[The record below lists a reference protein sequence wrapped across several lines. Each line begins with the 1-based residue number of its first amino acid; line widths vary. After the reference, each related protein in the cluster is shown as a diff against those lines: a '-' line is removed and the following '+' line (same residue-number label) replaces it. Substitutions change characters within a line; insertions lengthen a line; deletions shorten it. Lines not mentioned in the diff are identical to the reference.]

1 MRILKVR
8 QIGNVLSCML
18 MAVFVVSTFSNY
30 YLVGKVGFCAIEI
43 ILIPLLLI
51 YNKYLRKIK
60 GKDIFFAS
68 GIIFILW
75 ALAYVFLSQTQ
86 FATIFSTVR
95 SYLIFFLSFFL
106 FLRNPIKYN
115 AIKYIY
121 WIALISKVAD
131 LIGALAGLQLSVS
144 LDGSA
149 ITNMNIL
156 TTPIILAYAYR
167 CKGMV
172 HFILVSLLCLFVSFF
187 SGTRGIMLYT
197 CLNIACC
204 LIFKQFSF
212 ISSFKKILAIGVL
225 SISLISI
232 YFASENF
239 VYEYSSNLHY
249 RMYSKVLEH
258 DEVVTGDN
266 DRKEHYSYLFEHI
279 DEVLFPHGMATRA
292 SETVNISSNRILWS
306 VRDSSLVEII
316 YTFGVFSIIL
326 FFFLFKLT
334 FSYIK
339 RRNNNVVDFIL
350 SICLVNIITCI
361 PMGYGLLITP
371 PIIFTLGAE
380 LGLALSF
387 RQAKI
392 Y

>member
-1 MRILKVR
+1 MKTLKVR
-8 QIGNVLSCML
+8 QIGNVLSCIL
-18 MAVFVVSTFSNY
+18 LAVFVVSTFSNY
-30 YLVGKVGFCAIEI
+30 YLVNKVGFCAIEI

-60 GKDIFFAS
+60 AKDIFLS
-68 GIIFILW
+68 LGIIFILW
-75 ALAYVFLSQTQ
+75 ALAYVFLDSIQ
-86 FATIFSTVR
+86 FATISSTVR
-95 SYLIFFLSFFL
+95 SYFLFFLSFFI

-131 LIGALAGLQLSVS
+131 LIGALAGLQISVLSE
-144 LDGSA
+144 GSV
-149 ITNMNIL
+149 ITNVNIL

-172 HFILVSLLCLFVSFF
+172 HFILISLLCLLVSFF

-197 CLNIACC
+197 CLNIMCC
-204 LIFKQFSF
+204 LILKQFSF
-212 ISSFKKILAIGVL
+212 ISSFKKILAIGIL

-239 VYEYSSNLHY
+239 VYDYSPNLHY
-249 RMYSKVLEH
+249 RMYRKVLEH
-258 DEVVTGDN
+258 DDVVTGDN
-266 DRKEHYSYLFEHI
+266 DRKEHYFYLFEHI

-292 SETVNISSNRILWS
+292 SDTVKISSNRILWS
-306 VRDSSLVEII
+306 IRDSSLVEII
-316 YTFGVFSIIL
+316 YTFGVFSIIF

-334 FSYIK
+334 FLYIK

-350 SICLVNIITCI
+350 AVCLINIIICI

-380 LGLALSF
+380 LGLALNF
-387 RQAKI
+387 RQSHK
-392 Y
+392 

>member
-1 MRILKVR
+1 MKTLKVR
-8 QIGNVLSCML
+8 QIGNVLSCIL
-18 MAVFVVSTFSNY
+18 LAVFVVSTFSNY
-30 YLVGKVGFCAIEI
+30 YLVNKVGFCAIEI

-60 GKDIFFAS
+60 AKDIFLS
-68 GIIFILW
+68 LGIIFILW
-75 ALAYVFLSQTQ
+75 ALAYVFLDSIQ
-86 FATIFSTVR
+86 FATISSTVR
-95 SYLIFFLSFFL
+95 SYFLFFLSFFI

-131 LIGALAGLQLSVS
+131 LIGALAGLQISVLSE
-144 LDGSA
+144 GSV
-149 ITNMNIL
+149 ITNVNIL

-172 HFILVSLLCLFVSFF
+172 HFILISLLCLLVSFF

-197 CLNIACC
+197 CLNIMCC
-204 LIFKQFSF
+204 LILKQFSF
-212 ISSFKKILAIGVL
+212 ISSFKKILAIGIL

-239 VYEYSSNLHY
+239 VYDYSPNLHY
-249 RMYSKVLEH
+249 RMYRKVLEH
-258 DEVVTGDN
+258 DDVVTGDN
-266 DRKEHYSYLFEHI
+266 DRKEHYFYLFEHI

-292 SETVNISSNRILWS
+292 SDTVKISSNRILWS
-306 VRDSSLVEII
+306 IRDSSLVEII
-316 YTFGVFSIIL
+316 YTFGVFSIIF

-334 FSYIK
+334 FLYIK

-350 SICLVNIITCI
+350 AVCLVNIIICI

-380 LGLALSF
+380 LGLALNF
-387 RQAKI
+387 RQSHK
-392 Y
+392 

>member
-1 MRILKVR
+1 MKTLKVR
-8 QIGNVLSCML
+8 QIGNVLSCIL
-18 MAVFVVSTFSNY
+18 LAVFVVSTFSNY
-30 YLVGKVGFCAIEI
+30 YLVNKVGFCAIEI

-60 GKDIFFAS
+60 AIDIFLS
-68 GIIFILW
+68 LGIIFILW
-75 ALAYVFLSQTQ
+75 ALAYVFLDSIQ
-86 FATIFSTVR
+86 FATISSTVR
-95 SYLIFFLSFFL
+95 SYFLFFLSFFL

-131 LIGALAGLQLSVS
+131 LIGALAGLQISVLSE
-144 LDGSA
+144 GSV
-149 ITNMNIL
+149 ITNVNIL

-172 HFILVSLLCLFVSFF
+172 HFILISLLCLLVSFF

-197 CLNIACC
+197 CLNIMCC
-204 LIFKQFSF
+204 LILKQFSF
-212 ISSFKKILAIGVL
+212 ISSFKNILAIGIL

-239 VYEYSSNLHY
+239 VYDYSPNLHY
-249 RMYSKVLEH
+249 RMYRKVLEH
-258 DEVVTGDN
+258 DDVVTGDN
-266 DRKEHYSYLFEHI
+266 DRKEHYFYLFEHI

-292 SETVNISSNRILWS
+292 SDTVKISSNRILWS
-306 VRDSSLVEII
+306 IRDSSLVEII
-316 YTFGVFSIIL
+316 YTFGVFSIIF

-334 FSYIK
+334 FLYIK

-350 SICLVNIITCI
+350 AVCLINIIICI

-380 LGLALSF
+380 LGWALNF
-387 RQAKI
+387 RQSHK
-392 Y
+392 

>member
-1 MRILKVR
+1 M
-8 QIGNVLSCML
+8 
-18 MAVFVVSTFSNY
+18 
-30 YLVGKVGFCAIEI
+30 
-43 ILIPLLLI
+43 
-51 YNKYLRKIK
+51 
-60 GKDIFFAS
+60 
-68 GIIFILW
+68 
-75 ALAYVFLSQTQ
+75 
-86 FATIFSTVR
+86 
-95 SYLIFFLSFFL
+95 
-106 FLRNPIKYN
+106 RNPIKYN

-144 LDGSA
+144 LDGSV

-172 HFILVSLLCLFVSFF
+172 HFILVSLLCLFLSFF
-187 SGTRGIMLYT
+187 SVTRGIMLYT
-197 CLNIACC
+197 CFNIACC
-204 LIFKQFSF
+204 LIFNQFSF

-292 SETVNISSNRILWS
+292 SETVNISSNRIL
-306 VRDSSLVEII
+306 
-316 YTFGVFSIIL
+316 
-326 FFFLFKLT
+326 
-334 FSYIK
+334 
-339 RRNNNVVDFIL
+339 
-350 SICLVNIITCI
+350 
-361 PMGYGLLITP
+361 
-371 PIIFTLGAE
+371 
-380 LGLALSF
+380 
-387 RQAKI
+387 
-392 Y
+392 